1 MTIQLKELAGG
12 LGLVCV
18 ALFCAYLVHVALLGG
33 V

>member
-1 MTIQLKELAGG
+1 MTIQPRELAGG
-12 LGLVCV
+12 LGIVGA